1 MRWPAE
7 MVCGLKGMDNLW
19 GGGEIAHIRINLVTR
34 FPVGWLVGMVYGR
47 GKIDNWGEG
56 RLIFI

>member
-19 GGGEIAHIRINLVTR
+19 GGGRDCSYSYKPCYKISS
-34 FPVGWLVGMVYGR
+34 GMAC
-47 GKIDNWGEG
+47 GKGLWAWKD
-56 RLIFI
+56 